1 MPQIT
6 YSCPDCGELLQARFE
21 DESVQNRCPACNSE
35 RSLQPPDLHGGYL
48 QRCIACPS
56 TELFVR
62 KDFPQRLGV
71 TIVAVGFIVS
81 SIFWYYH
88 NVMATFGVLLL
99 TALIDVV
106 LYLTMGNV
114 LECYRCH
121 AQYRGLPGFDDYDQ
135 FDLEAY
141 EKHRQQALRL
151 KEAKA
156 EKEYREAV
164 EQARETQPEEV
175 ATGDGNPANGSS
187 N

>member
-6 YSCPDCGELLQARFE
+6 FSCPDCSGLLQADFE
-21 DESVQNRCPACNSE
+21 SSAVACVCPGCMATRE
-35 RSLQPPDLHGGYL
+35 LPAPAMEGGYL
-48 QRCIACPS
+48 QKCLVCPS

-71 TIVAVGFIVS
+71 TIVVLGFGIS
-81 SIFWYYH
+81 SYFWAYH
-88 NVMATFGVLLL
+88 NVLATFAVLLL

-121 AQYRGLPGFDDYDQ
+121 AQFRGLPGFDDYDQ

-141 EKHRQQALRL
+141 EKHRQQALRM
-151 KEAKA
+151 KEVQE
-156 EKEYREAV
+156 EKEYQAAV
-164 EQARETQPEEV
+164 EAAAANQA
-175 ATGDGNPANGSS
+175 D
-187 N
+187 

>member
-6 YSCPDCGELLQARFE
+6 FSCPDCSGLLQASFE
-21 DESVQNRCPACNSE
+21 EDSVATTCPACSSQ
-35 RSLQPPDLHGGYL
+35 RSLLKPDIQGGYL

-56 TELFVR
+56 TELFIR

-71 TIVAVGFIVS
+71 TVVVLGVIVS
-81 SIFWYYH
+81 SLFWANH
-88 NVMATFGVLLL
+88 QVIATFAVLLL
-99 TALIDVV
+99 TALIDLV

-151 KEAKA
+151 KEVKQ
-156 EKEYREAV
+156 EQDYQRAV
-164 EQARETQPEEV
+164 SETASADPP
-175 ATGDGNPANGSS
+175 TSD
-187 N
+187 